1 MYLMFINRMLKCLL
15 PGHLTYL
22 VKYRFIDIQKSNVY
36 NFSLQEMLLTLRDFA
51 QLPQHS
57 TVDSCVVVL
66 LTHGLEGQIYGS
78 DAKLI
83 NLTEVFGFF
92 DGNVCPNLQGK
103 PKFFLVQACR
113 GGIFLYLY
121 VCLAFAC
128 HTSYF
133 LHRHLFQHR
142 DPEVAFL

>member
-1 MYLMFINRMLKCLL
+1 MLMFTGVRMLSS
-15 PGHLTYL
+15 
-22 VKYRFIDIQKSNVY
+22 V
-36 NFSLQEMLLTLRDFA
+36 LQEMLLTLRDFA
-51 QLPQHS
+51 TLPQH
-57 TVDSCVVVL
+57 TEVDSCVVVL

-113 GGIFLYLY
+113 GGRIYSI
-121 VCLAFAC
+121 C
-128 HTSYF
+128 HSHTC
-133 LHRHLFQHR
+133 H
-142 DPEVAFL
+142 

>member
-1 MYLMFINRMLKCLL
+1 
-15 PGHLTYL
+15 
-22 VKYRFIDIQKSNVY
+22 
-36 NFSLQEMLLTLRDFA
+36 MLLTLRDFA
-51 QLPQHS
+51 QLPQHC

-113 GGIFLYLY
+113 GGMFLYLY

-128 HTSYF
+128 QTSYF
-133 LHRHLFQHR
+133 LHRYLFQHETLKLHFCNSNQVSFALILC
-142 DPEVAFL
+142 PSEYVVLTLKQPSLPL